1 MSFESIV
8 EELELDY
15 TQKVL
20 QKYSAQERAVI
31 FECGNGCLIE
41 VTTFCKPWLNKMTWL
56 HGLYEAYTDPTGLQ
70 YVSDKS
76 VITSNIKANVDAIRM
91 EEYTPVVEVG
101 WRVVYN
107 KHPSEYPR
115 EGRRKALFEFMI
127 RTRDNIERGMFGMEP
142 SPGIVLSARPFGPN
156 IDDGFG
162 KESMNEGIQKRASFA
177 QRFGFG
183 EIKTGGF
190 VYGRYDDDC
199 ILQPL

>member
-76 VITSNIKANVDAIRM
+76 VITSGPFAGQSGYYNSPNYRGGLPGNIQQKG
-91 EEYTPVVEVG
+91 P
-101 WRVVYN
+101 
-107 KHPSEYPR
+107 
-115 EGRRKALFEFMI
+115 GRFFQY
-127 RTRDNIERGMFGMEP
+127 DN
-142 SPGIVLSARPFGPN
+142 S
-156 IDDGFG
+156 G
-162 KESMNEGIQKRASFA
+162 KFYKDE
-177 QRFGFG
+177 
-183 EIKTGGF
+183 T
-190 VYGRYDDDC
+190 
-199 ILQPL
+199 LQPKSQNRNY